1 MKSGLNPGVV
11 RVFGPGVGRTL
22 RGGVCVTGGFQS
34 GRRLPRCQILVAR
47 KMAAVGGLF
56 RRAFATRLEV
66 SEETAVVDG
75 RTTLIDIYV
84 YRVVSC
90 I

>member
-1 MKSGLNPGVV
+1 M
-11 RVFGPGVGRTL
+11 
-22 RGGVCVTGGFQS
+22 
-34 GRRLPRCQILVAR
+34 
-47 KMAAVGGLF
+47 VGGLF

-84 YRVVSC
+84 YRVVSYINFC
-90 I
+90 ISQIN